1 MKRRES
7 KKVCHFGELGFV
19 VSVEELMKGRVFFPH
34 GAGSLAARQ
43 ETRKHRLLTLGGT
56 FTVLLGL
63 RDPSPNYTRQIQIRF
78 GATSWGKIQTEHPSL
93 L

>member
-1 MKRRES
+1 
-7 KKVCHFGELGFV
+7 
-19 VSVEELMKGRVFFPH
+19 MKGRVFCPH
-34 GAGSLAARQ
+34 GARSSAARQ

-78 GATSWGKIQTEHPSL
+78 GAIRSVSALLAGAKSKPSIPL
-93 L
+93 SAREVALVK